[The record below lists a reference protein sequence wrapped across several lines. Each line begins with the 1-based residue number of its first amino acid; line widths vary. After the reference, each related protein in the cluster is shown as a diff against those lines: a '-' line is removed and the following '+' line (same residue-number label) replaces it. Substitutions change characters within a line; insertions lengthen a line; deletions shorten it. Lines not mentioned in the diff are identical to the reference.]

1 MSHHVGASRDGAP
14 EAMSDRLADVMAEA
28 ARSLH
33 ELESIADV
41 LNRLVQVACTA
52 VPGAEFAGVSLARHG
67 GIETV
72 AASDPL
78 VGKADQLQYELGE
91 GPCLDAMAGQT
102 PTVVIDMNAER
113 RWPRFAPRAVEL
125 GVRSQMGIEIFRDG
139 PAVGGLNLY
148 AGKPGAF
155 DDTTQ
160 HAATLFAVHA
170 AIALD
175 KTMTVTDLTKALQT
189 RQTIGQAVGIVMH
202 RYTVNEHAAFQ
213 YLVRVSQN
221 SNIPLREVARTI
233 VSKVSAQAG
242 QHRQPAMPPVAG
254 KAARVD

>member
-1 MSHHVGASRDGAP
+1 MSHPVGANNDGAA
-14 EAMSDRLADVMAEA
+14 ETMLGRLADVMADA

-33 ELESIADV
+33 KLETVEDV
-41 LNRLVQVACTA
+41 LSRLVQVACTA
-52 VPGAEFAGVSLARHG
+52 VHGVDFAGVSLARHG

-72 AASDPL
+72 AASAPL
-78 VGKADQLQYELGE
+78 VGEADRLQYELGE

-102 PTVVIDMNAER
+102 PTVVTDMNSDR

-139 PAVGGLNLY
+139 TTVGGLNLY
-148 AGKPGAF
+148 ASQPAAF
-155 DDTTQ
+155 DDTTR
-160 HAATLFAVHA
+160 HAAILFAVHA

-221 SNIPLREVARTI
+221 SNTPLREVARTI
-233 VSKVSAQAG
+233 VNKVSAQASE
-242 QHRQPAMPPVAG
+242 QKQPAVPPVGAE
-254 KAARVD
+254 AAPAN

>member
-1 MSHHVGASRDGAP
+1 MSHQVGANSDGAD
-14 EAMSDRLADVMAEA
+14 ETTSRRLADVMAEA

-33 ELESIADV
+33 KLETVADV
-41 LNRLVQVACTA
+41 LNRLVEVACTA
-52 VPGAEFAGVSLARHG
+52 VPGVEFAGVSLARHG

-72 AASDPL
+72 AASHPL
-78 VGKADQLQYELGE
+78 VEKADRLQYELGE
-91 GPCLDAMAGQT
+91 GPWLDAMAGQT
-102 PTVVIDMNAER
+102 PTVVTDMNAER

-125 GVRSQMGIEIFRDG
+125 GVRSQMGVEIFRDG
-139 PAVGGLNLY
+139 STVGGLNLY
-148 AGKPGAF
+148 ASKPGAF

-160 HAATLFAVHA
+160 HAAILFAVHA

-189 RQTIGQAVGIVMH
+189 RQTIGQAVGIVMQ
-202 RYTVNEHAAFQ
+202 RYTVNEHTAFQ

-233 VSKVSAQAG
+233 VDKASAQASE
-242 QHRQPAMPPVAG
+242 QPATGPVG
-254 KAARVD
+254 GEAATAN